1 MTTDFLLSHTA
12 QAGELRNYI
21 AQKPMRLGSA
31 VICVQQSVTLLWA
44 LEDTK

>member
-12 QAGELRNYI
+12 QAGELKNYI

-31 VICVQQSVTLLWA
+31 VICVQQSVTLPWA
-44 LEDTK
+44 LEDAK